1 MSVLTDLI
9 ASREA
14 LSAELLVESADADP
28 NEAPGVAWS
37 QHRTDLIKQIGE
49 LDKLI
54 IRQRGAVEI
63 QSIALG

>member
-9 ASREA
+9 DSREA
-14 LSAELLVESADADP
+14 LAAELAVECPSADP

-54 IRQRGAVEI
+54 IRHRGAVEV

>member
-1 MSVLTDLI
+1 MSVLSDLI

-37 QHRTDLIKQIGE
+37 NHRTALIKQIGE

-54 IRQRGAVEI
+54 ARARGAVEV

>member
-1 MSVLTDLI
+1 MTVLADLV
-9 ASREA
+9 ASRAA
-14 LSAELLVESADADP
+14 LSAELSVECADADP

-54 IRQRGAVEI
+54 IRQRGAVEA

>member
-1 MSVLTDLI
+1 MSVLSDLI
-9 ASREA
+9 ETREA
-14 LSAELLVESADADP
+14 LAEELVLETAPVQP

-49 LDKLI
+49 LNKLI
-54 IRQRGAVEI
+54 IQQQGAVEV

>member
-14 LSAELLVESADADP
+14 LSAELALESADADP

-37 QHRTDLIKQIGE
+37 AHRSDLIKQIGE
-49 LDKLI
+49 LNKLI
-54 IRQRGAVEI
+54 AKAQGAVEV

>member
-9 ASREA
+9 AAREA

-37 QHRTDLIKQIGE
+37 QHRTDLINQIGE

-54 IRQRGAVEI
+54 IKQQGAIEI